1 MRQTNK
7 RRKKPARNVNH
18 VSHVS
23 HAKRVN
29 LVLSVKSVP
38 HAKQRMKRPR
48 KQPLQQYKPLHALA
62 CHAFKRSACLWL
74 TCKRWRK
81 AAA

>member
-1 MRQTNK
+1 MNK
-7 RRKKPARNVNH
+7 RRKKPA
-18 VSHVS
+18 SLVS
-23 HAKRVN
+23 HAERAN

-38 HAKQRMKRPR
+38 HATQRMKRPR
-48 KQPLQQYKPLHALA
+48 KQPLQQHKPLHALA